1 MKIFFFDKIIKGL
14 NLFIIM
20 GFVFKITKLIVFMKQ
35 NSDDNCEANLHDF
48 YEVIN
53 IYNDKF
59 HGICIF

>member
-1 MKIFFFDKIIKGL
+1 
-14 NLFIIM
+14 M

-35 NSDDNCEANLHDF
+35 NSDDNCEAIPHDF
-48 YEVIN
+48 CEVIN